1 MVGQFV
7 RILVVVAFERI
18 ANVIAD
24 PAVWAFALVVDALTH
39 FGILMLDQRAQMC
52 FKGNLINLHL
62 VLVSLLERHTTVNYV
77 KLMLA
82 ILDTMY
88 SLWHYK
94 YISISSNGENT
105 VIG

>member
-39 FGILMLDQRAQMC
+39 FGILMLDQRAHMC

-62 VLVSLLERHTTVNYV
+62 VLVSLFGTPHNCQLRQTNVG
-77 KLMLA
+77 
-82 ILDTMY
+82 D
-88 SLWHYK
+88 S
-94 YISISSNGENT
+94 
-105 VIG
+105 